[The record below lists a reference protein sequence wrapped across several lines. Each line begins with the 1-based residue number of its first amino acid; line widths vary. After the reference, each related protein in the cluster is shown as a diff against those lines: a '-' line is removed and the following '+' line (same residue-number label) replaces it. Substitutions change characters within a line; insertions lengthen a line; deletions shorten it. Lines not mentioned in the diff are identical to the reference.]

1 MPAASEWMT
10 SRLRSSLWIFRIIS
24 RRCLRFMSCH
34 LSWFALGFA
43 FLASWAPSCCLVF
56 MLPSHVEFNLARPGR
71 RKLLNLPSG
80 VGPFLFQGMPAT
92 IYPIASTGAMLDI
105 GQERS
110 REIAALAAEPRCV
123 SDSNCIQA
131 RSTGTILLSERVSD
145 SHNHPSGLTGGPRLT
160 KTYHRSR
167 VADKVAA
174 LQKLAVVR
182 LRPVLGS
189 FGIPAFRLWP

>member
-1 MPAASEWMT
+1 MPAASGWMT

-34 LSWFALGFA
+34 LSWVALGFA

-110 REIAALAAEPRCV
+110 RENTALAAEPGCTA
-123 SDSNCIQA
+123 DSNCASAPI
-131 RSTGTILLSERVSD
+131 GTIELSKKVSGSYNLNGWSMLDRDRPSHGRHLD
-145 SHNHPSGLTGGPRLT
+145 S
-160 KTYHRSR
+160 
-167 VADKVAA
+167 
-174 LQKLAVVR
+174 
-182 LRPVLGS
+182 
-189 FGIPAFRLWP
+189 FR